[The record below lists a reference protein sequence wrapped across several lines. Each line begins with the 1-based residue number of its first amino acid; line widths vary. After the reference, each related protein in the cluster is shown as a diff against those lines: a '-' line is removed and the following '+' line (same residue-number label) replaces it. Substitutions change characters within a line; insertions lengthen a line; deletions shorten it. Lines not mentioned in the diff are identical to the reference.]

1 MDRFSRLQA
10 LTGDEEVYDGVYEEE
25 EKEEEES
32 KFEPFMFPTPQ
43 PRHLYE
49 GTDSEDDEIITSRR
63 SENNFAYVKQK
74 FYQAG
79 MLSMLTSLSMA
90 LFRIYVVHFVN
101 IAGQYCEFSLHRKL
115 FLSQAF
121 V

>member
-1 MDRFSRLQA
+1 MRTMDRFSRLQA
-10 LTGDEEVYDGVYEEE
+10 LTGDEEVYDGVYEQGEE
-25 EKEEEES
+25 EEEEEES

-63 SENNFAYVKQK
+63 SENNVAYINQN

-79 MLSMLTSLSMA
+79 MLSMLYIIVYGSFWNLRRT
-90 LFRIYVVHFVN
+90 FC
-101 IAGQYCEFSLHRKL
+101 QYGRPIL
-115 FLSQAF
+115 
-121 V
+121 